1 MSKRKAV
8 AMLSLTAIMVAS
20 GCSAEQPPQEAPP
33 AESSSS
39 PQTIAGTLDAQQVES
54 IASSLLAEEPGL
66 SVVGNSVM
74 QQQLQLAKNA
84 SASTGISPK
93 KCAEQME
100 KFTVTDLTGSVSA
113 TASSTNEKL
122 GKVVQ
127 IFSLTDEKT
136 KDNISRA
143 LTLDDIKGCEEV
155 SIEQSGETLQAQRQI
170 LPLKVG
176 ADQSLTMSTQLD
188 AGANQKLSSVQVQA
202 LKDNNFVIVT
212 FQTGM
217 EEPAT
222 LSAEAVQVANKAFE
236 LIATTK

>member
-1 MSKRKAV
+1 MLKRKAV
-8 AMLSLTAIMVAS
+8 AMLSLIAIMVAS
-20 GCSAEQPPQEAPP
+20 GCSAEQPPQEAPS

-84 SASTGISPK
+84 SASTGISPE

-236 LIATTK
+236 LIDTTK

>member
-1 MSKRKAV
+1 MLKRKAV
-8 AMLSLTAIMVAS
+8 AMLSLIAIMVAS
-20 GCSAEQPPQEAPP
+20 GCSAEQPPQEAPS

-84 SASTGISPK
+84 SASTGISPE

-222 LSAEAVQVANKAFE
+222 LSAEAVKVANKAFE
-236 LIATTK
+236 LIDTTK

>member
-8 AMLSLTAIMVAS
+8 AMLSLIAIMVAS

-84 SASTGISPK
+84 PASTGISPK

>member
-8 AMLSLTAIMVAS
+8 AMLSLIAIMVAS
-20 GCSAEQPPQEAPP
+20 GCSAEQPPQEAPS

-84 SASTGISPK
+84 SASTGISPE

-236 LIATTK
+236 LIDTTK

>member
-1 MSKRKAV
+1 MSKRKAL
-8 AMLSLTAIMVAS
+8 AMLSLTVILAAA
-20 GCSAEQPPQEAPP
+20 GCSAEQPSQGTPS

-39 PQTIAGTLDAQQVES
+39 AQTKDGTLNAQQVES
-54 IASSLLAEEPGL
+54 IAGSLLADEPGL

-74 QQQLQLAKNA
+74 QQQLELAKDAPA
-84 SASTGISPK
+84 SSGISPK

-113 TASSTNEKL
+113 TASSTSEKL

-127 IFSLTDEKT
+127 IFSITDEKT
-136 KDNISRA
+136 KDNISQA
-143 LTLDDIKGCEEV
+143 LTLDDIKGCEKV
-155 SIEQSGETLQAQRQI
+155 SVEQSGESIQAQRQI
-170 LPLKVG
+170 LPLKVD

-202 LKDNNFVIVT
+202 LKENNFVIVT
-212 FQTGM
+212 FQTGL

-222 LSAEAVQVANKAFE
+222 LSAEAVEVVNKAFE
-236 LIATTK
+236 QIAATS

>member
-8 AMLSLTAIMVAS
+8 AMLSLIAIMVAS
-20 GCSAEQPPQEAPP
+20 GCSAEQPPQEAPS

-84 SASTGISPK
+84 SASTGISPE

>member
-8 AMLSLTAIMVAS
+8 ALLSLIAIMVAS
-20 GCSAEQPPQEAPP
+20 GCSAEQPPQEAQP

-84 SASTGISPK
+84 PASTGISPK

-155 SIEQSGETLQAQRQI
+155 SIEQSGETLHAQRQI
-170 LPLKVG
+170 LPLKVD

>member
-8 AMLSLTAIMVAS
+8 AMLSLIAIMVAS
-20 GCSAEQPPQEAPP
+20 GCSAEQPPQEAPS

-39 PQTIAGTLDAQQVES
+39 PQTIAGTLDAQQVEA

-84 SASTGISPK
+84 SASTGISPE